1 LGVAMMIRLGTKAQD
16 KVFFQLNVN
25 SIDTKINLDGELQ
38 ATIVMDIKDLDTLET
53 NIRAF
58 HMESI

>member
-1 LGVAMMIRLGTKAQD
+1 MMIRLGNEAQD

>member
-1 LGVAMMIRLGTKAQD
+1 MMIRLGTKAQD

>member
-1 LGVAMMIRLGTKAQD
+1 MMIRLGTKAQD

-58 HMESI
+58 HIESI